1 MKQKIILKVSMHCSK
16 CRKKALKVA
25 AVAYGVTSVALHGP
39 EKDKLMI
46 LGEGMDA
53 ACLTEALRKK
63 LCHASIEIVEEVK
76 DTPKTED
83 KPKKE
88 DPPKLKSPQ
97 IIICQPQ
104 PFEYYRVVPDPTPA
118 PCTIM

>member
-1 MKQKIILKVSMHCSK
+1 MKQKIVIKVSMHCRK
-16 CRKKALKVA
+16 CRKKALQVA

-46 LGEGMDA
+46 LGDGVDA

-63 LCHASIEIVEEVK
+63 LCHASIEIVEQVK
-76 DTPKTED
+76 DPEPS
-83 KPKKE
+83 KPEKSTK
-88 DPPKLKSPQ
+88 PPIIYHQPPQ
-97 IIICQPQ
+97 V
-104 PFEYYRVVPDPTPA
+104 EYYRVVPDPSPP

>member
-1 MKQKIILKVSMHCSK
+1 MHCSK

-46 LGEGMDA
+46 LGDGVDA

-76 DTPKTED
+76 DTPK
-83 KPKKE
+83 PVV
-88 DPPKLKSPQ
+88 DPPKPPSPQ

>member
-1 MKQKIILKVSMHCSK
+1 MQQKIVIKVSMHC
-16 CRKKALKVA
+16 RKFRRKALQVA

-46 LGEGMDA
+46 LGDGVDA

-63 LCHASIEIVEEVK
+63 LCHASVEQVEQVK
-76 DTPKTED
+76 DPEPSKPD
-83 KPKKE
+83 KS
-88 DPPKLKSPQ
+88 PKLP
-97 IIICQPQ
+97 ILCCQPPQ
-104 PFEYYRVVPDPTPA
+104 VEYYRVVPDPTPA